1 MNSGAAGALVVP
13 AEITACGEHMHETMN
28 IGVIGA
34 GSWGTTLA
42 DLLAKKGHRVTLWA
56 YEAELVAQM
65 RSSRENGL
73 YLPGV
78 RLSEGLSFTGSLIE
92 AVGGKELLL
101 FVVPS
106 QALRSVLRETI
117 AHISPQAVL
126 VSASKGIE
134 VTTLKLVSQ
143 VYEEL
148 LPLELYRRFAVL
160 SGPSFAREVAAEM
173 PTAVVAAAEDQ
184 EIAKIVQDAF
194 TCAFFRV
201 YTNSDIVGVELGG
214 AVKNVIAIAAGIAD
228 GLGFGSNTRA
238 ALITR
243 GLAEI
248 ARLGHALGARG
259 ETFAGLAGMG
269 DLVLTCTGDL
279 SRNRTVGIQLG
290 QGRTLTEILGEMRM
304 VAEGVKTTE
313 STCLLAK
320 KLGVDMPIAFKVNE
334 ILYEDRPAR
343 AAVMELMGRDLKA
356 EDR

>member
-1 MNSGAAGALVVP
+1 MSERV
-13 AEITACGEHMHETMN
+13 E

-42 DLLAKKGHRVTLWA
+42 DLLAKKGHQVTLWA
-56 YEAELVAQM
+56 YEAELVAEM
-65 RSSRENGL
+65 RSRGENSL
-73 YLPGV
+73 YLPGIQLSG
-78 RLSEGLSFTGSLIE
+78 RLSYTGSLVE
-92 AVGGKELLL
+92 AVSGKKLLL

-117 AHISPQAVL
+117 DHISPEAII

-134 VTTLKLVSQ
+134 VESLKLVSQ
-143 VYEEL
+143 IYEEL
-148 LPLELYRRFAVL
+148 LPESLYRRFAVL

-173 PTAVVAAAEDQ
+173 PTAVVAAADD
-184 EIAKIVQDAF
+184 AAVARDVQDIF
-194 TCAFFRV
+194 NCGFFRV
-201 YTNSDIVGVELGG
+201 YTNNDVVGVELGG

-248 ARLGHALGARG
+248 ARLGLALGARG
-259 ETFAGLAGMG
+259 ETFAGLAGVG

-290 QGRTLTEILGEMRM
+290 QGRKLAEILGEMRM

-313 STCLLAK
+313 STCLLARS
-320 KLGVDMPIAFKVNE
+320 LGVEMPIAFKVHE
-334 ILYEDRPAR
+334 ILYDDRPAR
-343 AAVMELMGRDLKA
+343 TAVLELMTRDLKA
-356 EDR
+356 EGF